1 MIVID
6 DADVYQLSYTGA
18 QTNAFIGT
26 PYAAQTFTGSVVVN
40 ASTGAV
46 TITGQKGQAL
56 ANLGIGSLATMSYTV
71 IV

>member
-1 MIVID
+1 MAIVID
-6 DADVYQLSYTGA
+6 SADLYQLSWTGA

-26 PYAAQTFTGSVVVN
+26 PYASQSFTGSVVVD
-40 ASTGAV
+40 SDGSV

-56 ANLGIGSLATMSYTV
+56 SNLGIGSLATMNYTV

>member
-6 DADVYQLSYTGA
+6 DADVYQLSWTGA

-40 ASTGAV
+40 GSTGAV